1 MEMHREIVEV
11 RAVVSRARRAG
22 RPIGL
27 VPTMGALHAGHLSLM
42 QASRSDGCTTVVSIF
57 VNPTQFGPR
66 EDFARYPRDETGDLE
81 KCRQAGVECVF
92 LPDVKS
98 MFRSR
103 SVTTVQVGKLG
114 DHLCGP
120 FRPGHFVGVATVVAK
135 LFNIVQPDRAYFGE
149 KDAQQL
155 AIIRRMACDLDFPL
169 EVVGCPTLREPD
181 GLAMSSRNSY
191 LTSGQRMQATSIYRA
206 LTAARER
213 ILAGECDPV
222 VVQLTCR
229 KILDDAGPHRVDY
242 ISVVDPEFLQPVD
255 RIAGPV
261 LVAMAIHIGATRL
274 IDNLRVD
281 LPGGAS

>member
-120 FRPGHFVGVATVVAK
+120 FRPGHFVGVATVGAK
-135 LFNIVQPDRAYFGE
+135 LVNIVQPDRAYFGE